1 MDPFHTII
9 SGVLGGLSLGI
20 FHSYITHNIITT
32 QNREFDIRMKLLD
45 DKMERMKEQM
55 KILRVKCLFL

>member
-1 MDPFHTII
+1 MNTFNTII
-9 SGVLGGLSLGI
+9 SGALCGLSLGI

>member
-1 MDPFHTII
+1 MNTFHTICV
-9 SGVLGGLSLGI
+9 GALGGLSLGI